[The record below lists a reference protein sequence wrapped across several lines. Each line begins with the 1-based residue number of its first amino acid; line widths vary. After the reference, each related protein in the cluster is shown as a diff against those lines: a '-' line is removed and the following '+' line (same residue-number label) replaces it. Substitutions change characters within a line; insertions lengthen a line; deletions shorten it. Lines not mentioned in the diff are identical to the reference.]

1 MIKDCDMEQI
11 GPRPAQLAGTWY
23 TGSPEALKKEVQGY
37 LHSAELPAAEG
48 EVIALIAPHAGHR
61 YSGPV
66 AGYAYRA
73 VEGRSYDCVAVLS
86 PFHQGY
92 HKPILTSG
100 HSAYQT
106 PLGEVSIDTE
116 RLAALEADLAEQQQR
131 PPDYLAYDQEH
142 AIEIQLPF
150 LQLAL
155 HGDFKLLPIMLS
167 GIQSEAA
174 YQLGGALGRVLKNSR
189 CLLIASTDL
198 SHFYTEDQANRLD
211 QAMLAAIAS
220 LDPHQVMEVQRSGKG
235 QACGLLAVVAVLAAA
250 NALGAARCQIL
261 NYATSG
267 AASGDYSRVVG
278 YGAAVITG

>member
-1 MIKDCDMEQI
+1 MEQI
-11 GPRPAQLAGTWY
+11 GTRPAQLAGTWY
-23 TGSPEALKKEVQGY
+23 TGSPEALKQEVHGY
-37 LHSAELPAAEG
+37 LQNVELPPLAG
-48 EVIALIAPHAGHR
+48 EVIGLIAPHAGHR

-100 HSAYQT
+100 HSAYQS
-106 PLGEVSIDTE
+106 PLGEVPIDGE
-116 RLAALEADLAEQQQR
+116 RLAALETDLAEKENISI
-131 PPDYLAYDQEH
+131 DHLAYDQEH

-155 HGDFKLLPIMLS
+155 QGEFKLLPIMLS

-174 YQLGGALGRVLKNSR
+174 YKLGEALGRLLKDNR

-211 QAMLAAIAS
+211 QAMLAAVAS
-220 LDPHQVMEVQRSGKG
+220 LDPQQVMEVQRSGKG
-235 QACGLLAVVAVLAAA
+235 QACGLLAVVAVLTAAK
-250 NALGAARCQIL
+250 ALGAAACQIL

-278 YGAAVITG
+278 YGAAVITA